1 MTIFSLISY
10 FSTAILQNYINKIHQ
25 DMNAPCSKVG
35 RLSLSCKMLFISRKS
50 ILLRCSL
57 IWSSTRRNPAKYKT
71 SATAPKIVPTEGT
84 DSRAGISEREK
95 TSKGLTLRWH
105 WDLIYKGTIV
115 EQRLSRQIKWQTY
128 PVAFKIWY
136 PDVRISVGYIF
147 LDTEKR

>member
-95 TSKGLTLRWH
+95 TSKGLALALGFNLQGHHCRTETVTTDQMTDISCSIQ
-105 WDLIYKGTIV
+105 DLIPRRAHICWIHF
-115 EQRLSRQIKWQTY
+115 SRH
-128 PVAFKIWY
+128 
-136 PDVRISVGYIF
+136 
-147 LDTEKR
+147 